1 MQVQEEQPDGWHRV
15 NVQCKGVVPGH
26 GGILSCCYPESE
38 HLQIGNTESDL
49 ARPGGFWGRQT
60 DRQTDREREGE
71 GERGRETERGR
82 GGVTYFLKNAIGFLH
97 GDQAFRKAKRDTV
110 VHLFL
115 KL

>member
-1 MQVQEEQPDGWHRV
+1 MEAMQWVPSCWLQAEPSLEALAMQVQEEQPDGWHRV

-49 ARPGGFWGRQT
+49 ARPGGLWGRQT
-60 DRQTDREREGE
+60 DRQRKKERQRENFCGE
-71 GERGRETERGR
+71 SRAVPRPS
-82 GGVTYFLKNAIGFLH
+82 
-97 GDQAFRKAKRDTV
+97 
-110 VHLFL
+110 